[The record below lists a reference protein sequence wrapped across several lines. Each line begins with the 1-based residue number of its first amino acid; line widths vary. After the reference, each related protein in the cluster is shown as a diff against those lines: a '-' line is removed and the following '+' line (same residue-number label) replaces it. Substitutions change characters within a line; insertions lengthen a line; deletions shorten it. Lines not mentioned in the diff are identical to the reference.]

1 MHACKATTLSSATP
15 PTQRRGPTVNVCY
28 RSGFDMVSFVLTDI
42 FAIQAGSLDESS
54 DNFVLPMLDSV
65 VVQVWRAVFASL
77 AAVWLAV

>member
-1 MHACKATTLSSATP
+1 M
-15 PTQRRGPTVNVCY
+15 
-28 RSGFDMVSFVLTDI
+28 SFVLTDI